1 MAIRTIVIVRDPVN
15 PYDLFAAAR
24 RVVGDPPRWREHDF
38 GAIRM
43 LQADGGRAPGRRSPC
58 ISGPGRSVPG
68 GRQPDR
74 YAAVTFTS
82 SGFGSLRA
90 RHARLVAGLG
100 ALLAAGGLSWMW
112 QYEDGPWRSSRPKAG
127 HGLGGLREARD
138 APGGSVHLPGGV
150 HAHRR
155 GGRRAG

>member
-1 MAIRTIVIVRDPVN
+1 VAIRTIVIVRDPVD

-43 LQADGGRAPGRRSPC
+43 LQADGGQGARAQVAVHFPARG
-58 ISGPGRSVPG
+58 GPYREEGS
-68 GRQPDR
+68 PDR

-82 SGFGSLRA
+82 SGFGRLRA

-127 HGLGGLREARD
+127 HGLGGR
-138 APGGSVHLPGGV
+138 PT
-150 HAHRR
+150 
-155 GGRRAG
+155 